1 MNLRFLHVSLLGT
14 WFAAVVLAQALPL
27 QAAAEELWLKG
38 NIAPQGGAALT
49 NTGGALWQG
58 QVTLNDDNV
67 FLFSDKYV
75 YFECP
80 ERSYRSSNIRING
93 GTYTVTFNMDSK
105 EWKFEAPTDE
115 YRISA
120 FGSSVC
126 NGQGADG
133 NKGYA
138 WLYGQQLAERAG
150 ITNPLQQVS
159 ENPFYVSGLS
169 IGGNN
174 TQNLLDRYDEL
185 TRNYSRY
192 VIVGLSMGN
201 EGIHESGNKQAT
213 MEQFS
218 NNMQRIISR
227 IKGDGMVPVVMNN
240 YTRGDFT
247 QEDYFYI
254 KQMNLLIHEWD
265 VASVNTLGAIDDGAG
280 HWASGYQQDN
290 AHPTT
295 NGHREF
301 FYAMPPSLFD
311 ALASGKPQ
319 PERKMDGSMLL
330 DNGKYL
336 KFRGEGTVHP
346 FTVSVR
352 VRGAQAGRLLTLTL
366 TSGTRFGHV
375 DIDEEGHVVYTNP
388 TNRTQTSAGTLDNDQ
403 WHTVTLTHYFAQ
415 GRTLLYLDGEAAGEQ
430 REKLNALADVTL
442 GDVDNTDT
450 QRMWSE
456 LFFWRAALSPE
467 EVQAVCDGMMLKSSL
482 ELYVPAV
489 SPLSNRAMSM
499 NSFEASPG
507 MSEVEEGEEGD
518 PQASNGIV
526 TSGRARFT
534 VLTPRMIRIQWSTR
548 QNFEDRP
555 TFAVI
560 NRDLPVPSY
569 TTREE
574 DGYLYIETSELTLRY
589 RVGAT
594 INALMKSPN
603 SLSITMKLNGRDVVW
618 YPGKEDALNLK
629 GTRRTL
635 DGGSGDNYR
644 YDLENGIISRAG
656 WALIDESPKT
666 KRGDGS
672 TTFAFEGDVDG
683 IEWLAEPVDKNAY
696 DWYFM
701 GYGHDYKAAIGD
713 YVKIAG
719 RQPMPPLYALGYWYS
734 KYQRYS
740 QQDFLNLASEIRRN
754 NIPIDVMIM
763 DMDWHLDGW
772 TGWTWNK
779 ELIPNPEGL
788 IRWMHNQGLKVALNL
803 HPADGVASY
812 EDHYGEISAETGL
825 AENGRVPWKLEDG
838 SFYRAMFKYII
849 RERESQGVDFWW
861 LDWQQN
867 LTSNFTEGLGETFWC
882 NHVFYNDMRLNRTDR
897 RPFIFHRWGG
907 LGSHRYPI
915 GFSGDTYGTFGS
927 LAFQPYFTA
936 TASNVCFGYW
946 GHDIGGHLQLGDPNP
961 ELMLRW
967 LQFGAF
973 SPIFRTHGASQWGNE
988 RRIWKYENFPLML
1001 DVVNL
1006 RYQLMPYIYTAARQ
1020 AYDTGISICRPLYYE
1035 WPEEKEAYRREGE
1048 YMFGDNILVS
1058 PIVTEAEADGTTWH
1072 ETWLPEG
1079 QWYDVCQ
1086 HKLVD
1091 GNQVISRNYR
1101 AEEIPW
1107 FIKAGTV
1114 IPCNPSVSNLKSRPD
1129 ELILMVAP
1137 TSHPSPVTSSLYEDE
1152 GDTQAYIDGAYTMT
1166 SLSCSSSGDDHQ
1178 LIIGPAEGTFVGQPT
1193 ERSYQV
1199 VFLGVT
1205 KAPKCVAINGQLT
1218 DNWNY
1223 DEQTGNV
1230 TVNVAVT
1237 PASEQT
1243 VVTISQSEESIVE
1256 IMDLSTPDASSESKY
1271 YDLQGR
1277 EVSKAEGQRSK
1288 GLYII
1293 ATTGRDAKCKIVK

>member
-1 MNLRFLHVSLLGT
+1 MKRLLSTGLLFLAVAYT
-14 WFAAVVLAQALPL
+14 AAS
-27 QAAAEELWLKG
+27 EELYLKG
-38 NIAPQGGAALT
+38 NIAPQGGVAL
-49 NTGGALWQG
+49 NYTGGEVWQS
-58 QVTLNDDNV
+58 QVTLDDAKV

-80 ERSYRSSNIRING
+80 DRNYRSSNIRING
-93 GTYTVTFNMDSK
+93 GNYTVTFNMGTK

-126 NGQGADG
+126 NGEGADG

-138 WLYGQQLAERAG
+138 WLYGQQLGERYSNG
-150 ITNPLQQVS
+150 ES
-159 ENPFYVSGLS
+159 ESPFYVSGIS

-213 MEQFS
+213 MNQFS
-218 NNMQRIISR
+218 TNMQRIISK
-227 IKGDGMVPVVMNN
+227 IKADGMVPVVMNN
-240 YTRGDFT
+240 YTRGDYT
-247 QEDYFYI
+247 LEDYSYI
-254 KQMNLLIHEWD
+254 KQMNMLIHEWD

-280 HWASGYQQDN
+280 HWASGYQKDN

-295 NGHREF
+295 NGHKEF

-311 ALASGKPQ
+311 ALVSGKAQ
-319 PERKMDGSMLL
+319 PVRHSDGNMLL
-330 DNGKYL
+330 SNGKYM
-336 KFRGEGTVHP
+336 KFKGEGTVHP

-352 VRGAQAGRLLTLTL
+352 VRGSQAGRLLTLML
-366 TSGTRFGHV
+366 TTGTRFGHV
-375 DIDEEGHVVYTNP
+375 DVDAEGHVVYTNP
-388 TNRTQTSAGTLDNDQ
+388 TNRKMTSAGTLDNDQ
-403 WHTVTLTHYFAQ
+403 WHTVTLTHYYAQ
-415 GRTLLYLDGEAAGEQ
+415 GRTLLYLDGEAVGEQ
-430 REKLNALADVTL
+430 RERLNALADVMV
-442 GDVDNTDT
+442 GDADNSDT
-450 QRMWSE
+450 ERMWSE
-456 LFFWRAALSPE
+456 LFFWRAALSPD
-467 EVQAVCDGMMLKSSL
+467 EVQGVCDGKMLKSSL

-489 SPLSNRAMSM
+489 LPLTNRAMSLNNIEM
-499 NSFEASPG
+499 
-507 MSEVEEGEEGD
+507 VGEEEPVGSN
-518 PQASNGIV
+518 PQANGDAVV

-548 QNFEDRP
+548 QNFEDRA

-560 NRDLPVPSY
+560 NRNLPVPSF

-574 DGYLYIETSELTLRY
+574 DGYLYIETEALTLRY
-589 RVGAT
+589 KIGST
-594 INALMKSPN
+594 ISPLMKSPN
-603 SLSITMKLNGRDVVW
+603 NLSITMPMNGRDVLW

-644 YDLENGIISRAG
+644 PEMEDGIISRAG
-656 WALIDESPKT
+656 WAVIDESPKT

-683 IEWLAEPVDKNAY
+683 IDWLAEPVDKNAY

-701 GYGHDYKAAIGD
+701 GYGHDYKGAIGD

-719 RQPMPPLYALGYWYS
+719 PQPMPPLYALGYWYS
-734 KYQRYS
+734 KYQRYT
-740 QQDFLNLASEIRRN
+740 QQDFVNLTNEIRRN

-779 ELIPNPEGL
+779 SIIPNPVGL
-788 IRWMHNQGLKVALNL
+788 LNWMHNQGLKVALNL
-803 HPADGVASY
+803 HPADGVADY
-812 EDHYGEISAETGL
+812 EDHYGEISAATGL
-825 AENGRVPWKLEDG
+825 SENGRVPWKLEDPN
-838 SFYRAMFKYII
+838 FYRAMFKYII
-849 RERESQGVDFWW
+849 REREQQGVDFWW

-867 LTSNFTEGLGETFWC
+867 LTSSFTDGLSETFWC

-897 RPFIFHRWGG
+897 RPLIFHRWGG

-936 TASNVCFGYW
+936 TSSNVCFGYW
-946 GHDIGGHLQLGDPNP
+946 GHDIGGHLQLGDKNP

-967 LQFGAF
+967 LQYGAF
-973 SPIFRTHGASQWGNE
+973 SPIFRTHGASQSNNE
-988 RRIWKYENFPLML
+988 RRIWKYDNFPLLL
-1001 DVVNL
+1001 DVVEL

-1035 WPEEKEAYRREGE
+1035 WPEEKEAYRRQGE

-1058 PIVTEAEADGTTWH
+1058 PIVTAAEPGASTTWH
-1072 ETWLPEG
+1072 QTWLPEG
-1079 QWYDVCQ
+1079 EWYDVCQ
-1086 HKLVD
+1086 QKIVS
-1091 GNQVISRNYR
+1091 GNQTISGNYL

-1107 FIKAGTV
+1107 FIKAGSV
-1114 IPCNPSVSNLKSRPD
+1114 IPCYPAVSNLKSRPD
-1129 ELILMVAP
+1129 ELILMVA
-1137 TSHPSPVTSSLYEDE
+1137 SSENSAAPCPPEGGSYLYEDE
-1152 GDTQAYIDGAYTMT
+1152 GDTQAYIDGAYTTTAFSYM
-1166 SLSCSSSGDDHQ
+1166 SVSNGHQ
-1178 LIIGPAEGTFVGQPT
+1178 LTIGPAVGSFEGQPT
-1193 ERSYQV
+1193 ERSYKV
-1199 VFLGVT
+1199 VFLGVNASPESAT
-1205 KAPKCVAINGQLT
+1205 INGQTAT
-1218 DNWNY
+1218 DWSY
-1223 DEQTGNV
+1223 DELSGNV
-1230 TVNVAVT
+1230 TVNV
-1237 PASEQT
+1237 PATSCQATT
-1243 VVTISQSEESIVE
+1243 VVAISNN
-1256 IMDLSTPDASSESKY
+1256 SESTGISDRQIVNSNSSDRKL

-1277 EVSKAEGQRSK
+1277 RLNSSLKK
-1288 GLYII
+1288 GLYIVN
-1293 ATTGRDAKCKIVK
+1293 GKKIVHL